1 MDTEHEFEVWQNG
14 GSVAWVNCG
23 DRARAVAEI
32 SHYAA
37 VYSKDGP
44 VEVFEVKRVP
54 FDPARSEAQPSGYDG
69 GESLGERPIR
79 PDLAIGAITVA
90 MKTTTDGEVGPWL
103 QTALDF
109 LTGEYEP
116 LDDAALTFTASL
128 SDASPSSGDE

>member
-69 GESLGERPIR
+69 SKSLGERLFDAVAT
-79 PDLAIGAITVA
+79 PDPSNTQAQK
-90 MKTTTDGEVGPWL
+90 MGEG
-103 QTALDF
+103 
-109 LTGEYEP
+109 
-116 LDDAALTFTASL
+116 
-128 SDASPSSGDE
+128 